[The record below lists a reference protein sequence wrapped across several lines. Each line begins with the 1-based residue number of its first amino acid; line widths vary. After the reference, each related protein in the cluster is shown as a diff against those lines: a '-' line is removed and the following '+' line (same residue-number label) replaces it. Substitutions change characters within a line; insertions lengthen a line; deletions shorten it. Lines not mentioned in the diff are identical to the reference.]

1 MKYCRFSSPDGPQYG
16 LIEMIAGVEQITHIL
31 PVTNG
36 VPDLSNRRS
45 ITPLPSAALLA
56 PVQPSKIVCVGRN
69 YADHAKELGNAVPT
83 DILIFLKPPSS
94 VIAPQEKIR
103 RPGISQRVDFE
114 GELAVIIGQHCRNI
128 RPDEDVRPFI
138 LGYTCAK
145 DVTARDLQKKD
156 DQWTGNKCYDT

>member
-16 LIEMIAGVEQITHIL
+16 LIETVASVEQITHIL

-36 VPDLSNRRS
+36 TPDLSNRRN
-45 ITPLPSAALLA
+45 ITPLPLVSAALLA

-94 VIAPQEKIR
+94 IIASQEQLT
-103 RPGISQRVDFE
+103 RPGISQS
-114 GELAVIIGQHCRNI
+114 
-128 RPDEDVRPFI
+128 
-138 LGYTCAK
+138 
-145 DVTARDLQKKD
+145 
-156 DQWTGNKCYDT
+156 